1 MCYITALTSKN
12 RAQTGAFLSCVR
24 PHKSVTNDTIA
35 WWVKA
40 MFQRSGVDTTKFTAG
55 NVRSAVVSKAKVI
68 SVTIA
73 SIMSKAGW
81 IQENTFAKFY
91 DKHIVP
97 EVDPF
102 QEAVLV

>member
-1 MCYITALTSKN
+1 M
-12 RAQTGAFLSCVR
+12 
-24 PHKSVTNDTIA
+24 SVP
-35 WWVKA
+35 
-40 MFQRSGVDTTKFTAG
+40 
-55 NVRSAVVSKAKVI
+55 
-68 SVTIA
+68 IA

-81 IQENTFAKFY
+81 TQESTFVKFY